1 MIIANGGKVGTDGAK
16 EELVAELAVVMLH
29 MMETEGIVDNDII
42 YALAMA
48 MDSKKQRD
56 EKKDKFREDFI
67 NKLFE

>member
-1 MIIANGGKVGTDGAK
+1 MIVANGGKVGTNGRK

-29 MMETEGIVDNDII
+29 MMETEGMVDDDII

-56 EKKDKFREDFI
+56 EKKDKFRKDFI
-67 NKLFE
+67 DNLFK